1 MTIST
6 QLSVN
11 PKQNNGVFFTVAASA
26 FALTAAIGFA
36 YLANPNPTS
45 KLHFAKTEIKH
56 CTVAGATAV
65 LGLRGEWNCIAA
77 Q

>member
-11 PKQNNGVFFTVAASA
+11 PKQNNWVFFTVATSA
-26 FALTAAIGFA
+26 LALTAAIGLA
-36 YLANPNPTS
+36 YLANPNPVP
-45 KLHFAKTEIKH
+45 KLHLAKAEVSH